1 MFWIRE
7 ILGWLLVLAGLYVF
21 YIAMQLLLRDG
32 PFILEAPLFV
42 AIGFFVFRGGLQL
55 IKMSVAGR
63 VCLDAQKAALETG
76 RNQLPAGMPRR
87 GQTRQPRATPWEE
100 QPLGVLKP

>member
-32 PFILEAPLFV
+32 PFILEAPMFV
-42 AIGFFVFRGGLQL
+42 AIGFFVFRGGLQVL
-55 IKMSVAGR
+55 KVAVAGR
-63 VCLDAQKAALETG
+63 VCLQAQKAALAPPE
-76 RNQLPAGMPRR
+76 PRR
-87 GQTRQPRATPWEE
+87 PGIAGPRRKLDLVSRQP
-100 QPLGVLKP
+100 

>member
-32 PFILEAPLFV
+32 PFILESPLFV

-63 VCLDAQKAALETG
+63 VCLDAQKAALDTQ
-76 RNQLPAGMPRR
+76 RAASINPRR
-87 GQTRQPRATPWEE
+87 KLDRPRLGE
-100 QPLGVLKP
+100 PLA